1 MRLLEIVFYLL
12 RSSSKVTIN
21 ELARSYNVSTR
32 TIKRD
37 LDKLSV
43 LGIPIM
49 IHRGKNGGVEIDESY
64 VIRRQMLRYSDYEAL
79 LFALYICESIS
90 KEISETF
97 LLDKFK
103 ILENKKGSETLDKLK
118 ERFIVDLYEEKFDA
132 NSKVRNEIDK
142 ALDSK
147 SFIEVEV
154 KQGTISIF
162 PISYIL
168 RKEGLCLY
176 CYSEE
181 YKLILINKIYNVK
194 IINKSY
200 DNNIIS
206 YMDNKNNVKIM

>member
-21 ELARSYNVSTR
+21 ELARIYSVSTR

-37 LDKLSV
+37 LDKLSI

-49 IHRGKNGGVEIDESY
+49 IHRGKNGGVEIDENY
-64 VIRRQMLRYSDYEAL
+64 VIRRQMLKYSDYEAL
-79 LFALYICESIS
+79 LFSLYICESIS
-90 KEISETF
+90 KDINEAF

-103 ILENKKGSETLDKLK
+103 ILENKKGSEILDKLK
-118 ERFIVDLYEEKFDA
+118 ERFIVDLYEDKFDA
-132 NSKVRNEIDK
+132 NSKVCNEIDK

-147 SFIEVEV
+147 SFIEIEI
-154 KQGTISIF
+154 KQGKISIF

-194 IINKSY
+194 VINKSY

-206 YMDNKNNVKIM
+206 YIDNKSNIKII

>member
-154 KQGTISIF
+154 KQGTMSIF

>member
-154 KQGTISIF
+154 KQGTMSIF

-181 YKLILINKIYNVK
+181 YKLILINKIYSVK

>member
-90 KEISETF
+90 KEISEKF

-154 KQGTISIF
+154 KQGTMSIF